1 MSDEPQ
7 YTDADAP
14 ADEESVAALEIT
26 AEQSVLGAMMLA
38 PKVIDDVLTEMLP
51 EDFVDARHEDIAR
64 AIAALFHRDAPTDVI
79 AVTDELARTKNL
91 SRIGGAPYLHLLV
104 TNTLTAAGAGY
115 KAHMLHE
122 RAVQRGLKIAGT
134 RIVAFG
140 DATEGE
146 PDEWIDR
153 AHAELDAVTSKR
165 KRGVRPIGASLDEVI
180 DSLAEVPNYLPTP
193 WRGLDH
199 LIGGFAPGGLY
210 IFAGRPGGGKTIAIL
225 QAGAGLAHKGL
236 VSFCS
241 LEMTEAELQMRMI
254 AQYGPVPLGALRT
267 RKLSED
273 DLKRV
278 AEARSKMQAAPLY
291 VDDTAGMTLGQI
303 RSHARAVAR
312 KGALAGVVVD
322 YLQLVTGNGESRER
336 EVAGVVGGL
345 KQLAKDLNVPVI
357 AAAQLR
363 RAGIRGKND
372 QPTMEDLRESGSIEQ
387 DADCVIL
394 LHREVKTPDVLKM
407 IVAKNRHGESGEF
420 TVRWQGQYARL
431 MDLSYGQT
439 RLFD

>member
-1 MSDEPQ
+1 MVDEPE

-14 ADEESVAALEIT
+14 ADEENVAALEIT
-26 AEQSVLGAMMLA
+26 AEQSVLGAMMLNT
-38 PKVIDDVLTEMLP
+38 KVIDDVLAEMLP

-79 AVTDELARTKNL
+79 AVTDELARAEKLT
-91 SRIGGAPYLHLLV
+91 RVGGAPYLHMLV
-104 TNTLTAAGAGY
+104 TNTLTSAGAGY

-122 RAVQRGLKIAGT
+122 RAVLRGLQVAGS
-134 RIVAFG
+134 RILAMG
-140 DATEGE
+140 SATEGE
-146 PDEWIDR
+146 PAELLDR
-153 AHAELDAVTSKR
+153 AHAELDAVTAKR
-165 KRGVRPIGASLDEVI
+165 KRGVRPIGASLNEVI
-180 DSLAEVPNYLPTP
+180 DSLGTEPNYLPTP
-193 WRGLDH
+193 WRGLDL

-210 IFAGRPGGGKTIAIL
+210 VFAGRPGGGKTIAIL
-225 QAGAGLAHKGL
+225 QAGAGLAHRGL

-254 AQYGPVPLGALRT
+254 AQYGPVALGALRN
-267 RKLSED
+267 RKLTD
-273 DLKRV
+273 DDKKRV
-278 AEARSKMQAAPLY
+278 AEARTKMQAAPLY
-291 VDDTAGMTLGQI
+291 VDDTAGMTLGEI

-312 KGALAGVVVD
+312 KGELAGVVVD
-322 YLQLVTGNGESRER
+322 YLQLVHGEGETRER
-336 EVAGVVGGL
+336 AVAGVVGGL

-357 AAAQLR
+357 AAAQLK
-363 RAGIRGKND
+363 RAGMRKTD
-372 QPTMEDLRESGSIEQ
+372 LPTMEDLRESGSIEQ

-394 LHREVKTPDVLKM
+394 LHRDPKAPDVLKM

-439 RLFD
+439 PLFD